1 MLFFKPFFLVRRLRL
16 RFGQQRFFRSCA
28 GYNCAGK
35 FRNNSAD
42 FRTDDLRANDCCN
55 YCNYYNCYNYYN
67 NYHYDRRYNDY
78 RRNNHN

>member
-16 RFGQQRFFRSCA
+16 RFEQQRFFHSCA

-55 YCNYYNCYNYYN
+55 SYNCYNYCN

-78 RRNNHN
+78 RRYNHN